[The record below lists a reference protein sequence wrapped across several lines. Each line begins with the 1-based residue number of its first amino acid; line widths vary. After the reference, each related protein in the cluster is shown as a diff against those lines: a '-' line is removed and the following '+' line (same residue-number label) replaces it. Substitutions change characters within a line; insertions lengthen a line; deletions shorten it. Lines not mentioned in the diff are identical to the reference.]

1 MFSFCLAA
9 FDLITDWRDAAV
21 FGGRIETEGKM
32 GMISAMVVDDAEF
45 IRKVIREM
53 LEDAG
58 VDVVAEARNGKEAV
72 EIYKKFGPDLV
83 FMDMAMPVM
92 DGIAALKEIKRFDP
106 AAKVIICSAMDGRDL
121 IREAMDNGASDYV
134 MKPFLKERVEEAVRK
149 VLG

>member
-1 MFSFCLAA
+1 
-9 FDLITDWRDAAV
+9 
-21 FGGRIETEGKM
+21 
-32 GMISAMVVDDAEF
+32 MISAMVVDDAEF